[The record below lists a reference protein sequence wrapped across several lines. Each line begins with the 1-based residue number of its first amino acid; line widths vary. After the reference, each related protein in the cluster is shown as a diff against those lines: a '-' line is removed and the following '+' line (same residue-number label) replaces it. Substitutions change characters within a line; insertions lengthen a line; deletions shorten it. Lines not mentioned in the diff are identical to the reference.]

1 MDERNPRRRYGPD
14 GGRHSRP
21 PRRPAP
27 KRGQPPL
34 RRRREPLQ
42 DNYYY
47 EEPPRAKGGRSQPPE
62 SFEDIS
68 SYSSPG
74 RRRADQMRPARRPKR
89 PGGGRRTVKA
99 VLLLFVLAVVGG
111 GIYVFGFM
119 LSGLKMVNLTKDK
132 AALGIGGD
140 VYLDPEVKNIAMFG
154 LDARDGENVGR
165 SDALM
170 VLTIDKKH
178 HKLKLT
184 SILRDSQVYIDGYG
198 YDKITHAYAYGGPE
212 LAIKTLNQNYHLDI
226 QDYVTVNFTKMAQ
239 IVDAF
244 GGVEMDLTGAEKG
257 QINQNLWDLS
267 MEAQRQKDEDMANGA
282 YKEGGYPE
290 IQNSDFLLNAGG
302 TVDWA
307 NGEYFEDGR
316 HLLNGNQAV
325 AFARIRYLEG
335 GDDVRAGRQQLV
347 LQGLITQLKGKSKLM
362 YPALVHDVVPMCET
376 SLDYLG
382 MMGLAPF
389 VLTDFTMETLTIPGA
404 EENAYGDYNDSG
416 AWVYMYDVE
425 AAAGHISRFI
435 YEEASPY
442 AW

>member
-1 MDERNPRRRYGPD
+1 M
-14 GGRHSRP
+14 
-21 PRRPAP
+21 
-27 KRGQPPL
+27 
-34 RRRREPLQ
+34 Q
-42 DNYYY
+42 DRYYY
-47 EEPPRAKGGRSQPPE
+47 EEPPRGRGRAPE

-74 RRRADQMRPARRPKR
+74 RRRADEMAARMPRPRRR
-89 PGGGRRTVKA
+89 PGGGKRLVKTL
-99 VLLLFVLAVVGG
+99 LLLFVLAVVGG
-111 GIYVFGFM
+111 GVYVFGFM
-119 LSGLKMVNLTKDK
+119 LSGLKMVNMTSDK
-132 AALGIGGD
+132 SALGISGD
-140 VYLDPEVKNIAMFG
+140 VYSDPKVKNIALFG
-154 LDARDGENVGR
+154 LDARDGETAGR

-170 VLTIDKKH
+170 VLTVDQNH

-198 YDKITHAYAYGGPE
+198 YDKITHAYAYGGAE
-212 LAIKTLNQNYHLDI
+212 LAIRTLNQNYHLDI
-226 QDYVTVNFTKMAQ
+226 QDYVTVNFAKMAQ

-244 GGVEMDLTGAEKG
+244 GGVEMDLTGEEKA
-257 QINQNLWDLS
+257 QVNQNLWDLS
-267 MEAQRQKDEDMANGA
+267 VEAQRQKDEDMANGV
-282 YKEGGYPE
+282 YREGGYPE
-290 IQNSDFLLNAGG
+290 IENGDFFLNAAG

-307 NGEYFEDGR
+307 NGEYFEAGR

-325 AFARIRYLEG
+325 AYARIRHLEG

-347 LQGLITQLKGKSKLM
+347 LQGLVTQLKGKSKLM

-382 MMGLAPF
+382 MMSLAPF
-389 VLTDFTMETLTIPGA
+389 VLTDFSMESLTIPGA